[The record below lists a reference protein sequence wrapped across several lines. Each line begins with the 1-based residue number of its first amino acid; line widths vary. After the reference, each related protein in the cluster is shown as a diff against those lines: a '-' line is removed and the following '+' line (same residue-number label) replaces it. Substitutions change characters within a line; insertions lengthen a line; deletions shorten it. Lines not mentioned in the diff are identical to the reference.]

1 MSNLLK
7 RGTTTISEERIIDY
21 NELIKLKLKNI
32 ANDRENHGNVDAD
45 GFVNGLKADVVE
57 QLLTGSDED
66 GETAQSQEDV
76 NNQIAAALEEANEQA
91 QTIRDE
97 ANEVLAQAHMEAR
110 KIIEDA
116 KRTGY
121 EQGAQ
126 NAREEYNAKA
136 DELARDYEAKK
147 AQLEKEYNDMKASME
162 PELVETITEVFK
174 KITYTVAE
182 DNKDIIIGLINGV
195 MKNTDI
201 SNEFIIKVSPE
212 DYKFLVNNQGKIYC
226 SVSKEVTMDIV
237 EDATMKKN
245 QCIIESDTG
254 VYDCSL
260 DIELNNLIE
269 DIKLLSCLHAEMV
282 SVTSPVHDDNT
293 KSSGKSKWIDK
304 ET

>member
-147 AQLEKEYNDMKASME
+147 AQLEKEYNEEKNVIM
-162 PELVETITEVFK
+162 LIQVVETITEVFK

-269 DIKLLSCLHAEMV
+269 DIKLLSCL
-282 SVTSPVHDDNT
+282 
-293 KSSGKSKWIDK
+293 
-304 ET
+304 

>member
-97 ANEVLAQAHMEAR
+97 ANEVLAQAHMEVR

-269 DIKLLSCLHAEMV
+269 DIKLLSCL
-282 SVTSPVHDDNT
+282 
-293 KSSGKSKWIDK
+293 
-304 ET
+304 

>member
-201 SNEFIIKVSPE
+201 SNEFFIKVSPE

-269 DIKLLSCLHAEMV
+269 DIKLLSCL
-282 SVTSPVHDDNT
+282 
-293 KSSGKSKWIDK
+293 
-304 ET
+304 

>member
-21 NELIKLKLKNI
+21 NELVKLKLKNI

-269 DIKLLSCLHAEMV
+269 DIKLLSCL
-282 SVTSPVHDDNT
+282 
-293 KSSGKSKWIDK
+293 
-304 ET
+304 

>member
-147 AQLEKEYNDMKASME
+147 AQLEKEYNDMEAAME

-269 DIKLLSCLHAEMV
+269 DIKLLSCL
-282 SVTSPVHDDNT
+282 
-293 KSSGKSKWIDK
+293 
-304 ET
+304 

>member
-147 AQLEKEYNDMKASME
+147 AQHEKEYNDMKASME

-269 DIKLLSCLHAEMV
+269 DIKLLSCL
-282 SVTSPVHDDNT
+282 
-293 KSSGKSKWIDK
+293 
-304 ET
+304 

>member
-66 GETAQSQEDV
+66 GEAAQSQEDV
-76 NNQIAAALEEANEQA
+76 NNQISATLEEANEQA

-269 DIKLLSCLHAEMV
+269 DIKLLSCL
-282 SVTSPVHDDNT
+282 
-293 KSSGKSKWIDK
+293 
-304 ET
+304 

>member
-116 KRTGY
+116 KRTVY

-269 DIKLLSCLHAEMV
+269 DIKLLSCL
-282 SVTSPVHDDNT
+282 
-293 KSSGKSKWIDK
+293 
-304 ET
+304 

>member
-57 QLLTGSDED
+57 QLLTGSYED

-269 DIKLLSCLHAEMV
+269 DIKLLSCL
-282 SVTSPVHDDNT
+282 
-293 KSSGKSKWIDK
+293 
-304 ET
+304 

>member
-7 RGTTTISEERIIDY
+7 RGTTAISEERIIDY

-269 DIKLLSCLHAEMV
+269 DIKLLSCL
-282 SVTSPVHDDNT
+282 
-293 KSSGKSKWIDK
+293 
-304 ET
+304 

>member
-66 GETAQSQEDV
+66 GEATQSQEDV

-269 DIKLLSCLHAEMV
+269 DIKLLSCL
-282 SVTSPVHDDNT
+282 
-293 KSSGKSKWIDK
+293 
-304 ET
+304 

>member
-1 MSNLLK
+1 MTRSLSNLLK

-269 DIKLLSCLHAEMV
+269 DIKLLSCL
-282 SVTSPVHDDNT
+282 
-293 KSSGKSKWIDK
+293 
-304 ET
+304 

>member
-57 QLLTGSDED
+57 ELLTGSDED

-269 DIKLLSCLHAEMV
+269 DIKLLSCL
-282 SVTSPVHDDNT
+282 
-293 KSSGKSKWIDK
+293 
-304 ET
+304 

>member
-162 PELVETITEVFK
+162 TELVETITEVFK

-269 DIKLLSCLHAEMV
+269 DIKLLSCL
-282 SVTSPVHDDNT
+282 
-293 KSSGKSKWIDK
+293 
-304 ET
+304 

>member
-226 SVSKEVTMDIV
+226 SVSKEVTMNIV

-269 DIKLLSCLHAEMV
+269 DIKLLSCL
-282 SVTSPVHDDNT
+282 
-293 KSSGKSKWIDK
+293 
-304 ET
+304 

>member
-126 NAREEYNAKA
+126 NAREEYNAKT

-269 DIKLLSCLHAEMV
+269 DIKLLSCL
-282 SVTSPVHDDNT
+282 
-293 KSSGKSKWIDK
+293 
-304 ET
+304 

>member
-76 NNQIAAALEEANEQA
+76 NNQIVAALEEANEQA

-269 DIKLLSCLHAEMV
+269 DIKLLSCL
-282 SVTSPVHDDNT
+282 
-293 KSSGKSKWIDK
+293 
-304 ET
+304 